1 MGRNHLRDRILSSVS
16 GFFVCLFFF
25 FLSDMGKDTMNYSGT
40 PLCEASCTKT
50 DNLIQIMILKLLVI
64 YFIHALYSQ

>member
-1 MGRNHLRDRILSSVS
+1 
-16 GFFVCLFFF
+16 
-25 FLSDMGKDTMNYSGT
+25 MNYSET

-64 YFIHALYSQ
+64 YFIHALSLQ